1 MDLILTL
8 MLSIFGYLISSISFT
23 RIIGELVLPGEDLE
37 RTRIEVEGTDEPFN
51 FTSVSATTIRTKAGA
66 RYGIIT
72 GLLDMLKAAIPIA
85 VVLNLYQTQE
95 YAYFLSTFIIIGH
108 DFPIYYKFR
117 GGRGVS
123 CLIGSLIF
131 FDWISIPI
139 ALGLSMV
146 IGLFVID
153 DDFIAYL
160 AMPAYLIPWTLLTT
174 GVSWLSAYAVV
185 INIIYWVSLTPEIR
199 EYMKFRRT
207 DAYEKVKK
215 ARHERTK
222 KRISTIL
229 NKLRV
234 KRK

>member
-1 MDLILTL
+1 MLILP
-8 MLSIFGYLISSISFT
+8 IFGYLIGSISFT
-23 RIIGELVLPGEDLE
+23 RIIGKLVLPGEDLE
-37 RTRIEVEGTDEPFN
+37 RTRIEVDGIDESFN
-51 FTSVSATTIRTKAGA
+51 FTSVSATTIRAKAGA

-85 VVLNLYQTQE
+85 VVLNFYQTQE
-95 YAYFLSTFIIIGH
+95 YAYLLSTFIILGH
-108 DFPIYYKFR
+108 DFPIFYKFR

-139 ALGLSMV
+139 ALVLSMV
-146 IGLFVID
+146 VGLFVID
-153 DDFIAYL
+153 DDFFAYL
-160 AMPAYLIPWTLLTT
+160 AMPVYLIPWTLVTT
-174 GVSWLSAYAVV
+174 GVSWLSAYAII
-185 INIIYWVSLTPEIR
+185 INIIYWVALIPEIR
-199 EYMKFRRT
+199 EYMNFRKT

-215 ARHERTK
+215 ARHDRTK

-229 NKLRV
+229 NKLRI